1 MRIFILFENVNIQ
14 EINLVKVKSFE
25 KERERERNCLA
36 KKIYLSEKIS
46 LSKAK
51 NFT

>member
-25 KERERERNCLA
+25 KERKRAKKKKKKNCLA
-36 KKIYLSEKIS
+36 KKFI
-46 LSKAK
+46 
-51 NFT
+51 